1 MGYFI
6 LGMLM
11 VQAFFPL
18 IDGVTAVLL
27 AGLEALKGY
36 FNTDVEIMY
45 FGNTFDER
53 YAKDVLNY
61 LKDKDF
67 LLGFDK
73 NVKIYTKE
81 EAEVIE
87 AKVMERVRR
96 EAEIAAYANKNKA
109 TG

>member
-36 FNTDVEIMY
+36 FGIKVAEYNMRIRKITDDEPKKRPIGFVVEEED
-45 FGNTFDER
+45 DE
-53 YAKDVLNY
+53 
-61 LKDKDF
+61 
-67 LLGFDK
+67 
-73 NVKIYTKE
+73 
-81 EAEVIE
+81 
-87 AKVMERVRR
+87 
-96 EAEIAAYANKNKA
+96 
-109 TG
+109 

>member
-36 FNTDVEIMY
+36 FGIKVAEYNMRIRKISD
-45 FGNTFDER
+45 DEP
-53 YAKDVLNY
+53 K
-61 LKDKDF
+61 KKPI
-67 LLGFDK
+67 GFAM
-73 NVKIYTKE
+73 E
-81 EAEVIE
+81 EEDDE
-87 AKVMERVRR
+87 
-96 EAEIAAYANKNKA
+96 
-109 TG
+109 